1 MCAVL
6 FNCVK
11 DLSVFLNCQIKVFS
25 ISLREYSECPT
36 SLWYWLIRL
45 LVCFSLSLRERR
57 LDVVKCLVEDHH
69 CDVNVTDKEGS
80 TPLHISCR

>member
-11 DLSVFLNCQIKVFS
+11 DLSLFLNCHMNVFS
-25 ISLREYSECPT
+25 ICLREYSECPT
-36 SLWYWLIRL
+36 SLYYWLIRL
-45 LVCFSLSLRERR
+45 LVCFSLSLRWGH
-57 LDVVKCLVEDHH
+57 LDVVKYLVEDQH